1 MPMLFGRLR
10 YIEPPL
16 HRYTIMAI
24 VTSESLA
31 TQLRHGKIEPLYFLF
46 GEEEFLI
53 DEAVEEIIERSVDK
67 STVSFNFDLLHGTE
81 VTLQEVVE
89 RAVAYPLM
97 ADRRVVVVR
106 DIDRTFSLRGKP
118 DSTSPFARYIAS
130 PSPSTTL
137 VLTAATGDV
146 LKGKTP
152 KAPYNLITEHAASV
166 QFKKIYDRELPS
178 WTAERIRKRGKE
190 ITPDAV
196 ELFVSY
202 AGGSLRIISNE
213 IEKLFTYVEG
223 KKSITV
229 EDVRTVVGTSKT
241 WNIFEL
247 QKALGTKNASLASE
261 IAERMLRAGEPE
273 QLILTMLTRYFTI
286 LWRLTELRA
295 RTRDQ
300 HEMARAVGITS
311 FFLNE
316 YLAALQ
322 RYPMDHLRNAFEA
335 LMQADILLKSSS
347 ISGSIIMQMLL
358 ASITQGKNVMPYR
371 ERR

>member
-1 MPMLFGRLR
+1 
-10 YIEPPL
+10 
-16 HRYTIMAI
+16 
-24 VTSESLA
+24 
-31 TQLRHGKIEPLYFLF
+31 
-46 GEEEFLI
+46 
-53 DEAVEEIIERSVDK
+53 
-67 STVSFNFDLLHGTE
+67 
-81 VTLQEVVE
+81 
-89 RAVAYPLM
+89 
-97 ADRRVVVVR
+97 
-106 DIDRTFSLRGKP
+106 
-118 DSTSPFARYIAS
+118 
-130 PSPSTTL
+130 
-137 VLTAATGDV
+137 
-146 LKGKTP
+146 
-152 KAPYNLITEHAASV
+152 
-166 QFKKIYDRELPS
+166 
-178 WTAERIRKRGKE
+178 
-190 ITPDAV
+190 
-196 ELFVSY
+196 
-202 AGGSLRIISNE
+202 
-213 IEKLFTYVEG
+213 
-223 KKSITV
+223 
-229 EDVRTVVGTSKT
+229 
-241 WNIFEL
+241 FEL

-322 RYPMDHLRNAFEA
+322 RYSMDHLRNAFEA